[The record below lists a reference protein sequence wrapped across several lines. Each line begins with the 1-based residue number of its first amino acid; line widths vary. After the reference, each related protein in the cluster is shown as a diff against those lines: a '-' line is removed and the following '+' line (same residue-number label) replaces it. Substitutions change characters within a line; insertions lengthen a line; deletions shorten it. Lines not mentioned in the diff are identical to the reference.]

1 MTLSRTA
8 RILIAALLVA
18 AAAFFWVNFFNQEPL
33 PAPLVGQPSGV
44 VTPLAGNQSGVGAVP
59 GGLSQADA
67 PDVAPAGAA
76 TVEGGVPVVTPDAA
90 ASTDPASPDAASS
103 DAAVSTDP
111 ASADAAAPA
120 DGAVEAPAITVD
132 GAAPIDAGQASADQ
146 GQPTVAVDTTPV
158 VVDNAPPV
166 IVTGAP
172 TVVTRDLV
180 VEDLP
185 FLVTSPPSATAALA
199 DPAAAGADRPEV
211 SQRSNINPFSPI
223 VVQAPPSLPV
233 QDFVA
238 QDPPASEPVIDIV
251 TDSNGQ
257 PVDAPTQAGA
267 APVTPRPNAAAG
279 NQSPA
284 AQQAA
289 AQQPAAV
296 VRAPAPR
303 AVAPATSAVSNL
315 PRPLPSGTLP
325 TTPEILRDA
334 RTQTSTTTPTLPD
347 VGTLA
352 ALRVPD
358 ENQPLELTTA
368 DGEIP
373 TDGVVTPELIG
384 PGRPATSEAAEG
396 PAVPLAVGADLL
408 SRYLRDNNV
417 SFTGTVLGPLSV
429 GVFRS
434 NLYGSPVVL
443 TLGQTLPDTDI
454 LLTDLRGYEARF
466 SLGDRTQTLALDL
479 RR

>member
-18 AAAFFWVNFFNQEPL
+18 AAAFFWVNFFNQDPVGG
-33 PAPLVGQPSGV
+33 PLVTQPAGV
-44 VTPLAGNQSGVGAVP
+44 VTPLASPQASDQAGAVTVP
-59 GGLSQADA
+59 DGAAVDTEQDTDA
-67 PDVAPAGAA
+67 AAGAA
-76 TVEGGVPVVTPDAA
+76 SSAVAA
-90 ASTDPASPDAASS
+90 ADAEQAS
-103 DAAVSTDP
+103 
-111 ASADAAAPA
+111 APA
-120 DGAVEAPAITVD
+120 DPAQ
-132 GAAPIDAGQASADQ
+132 API
-146 GQPTVAVDTTPV
+146 VVDT
-158 VVDNAPPV
+158 APPV
-166 IVTGAP
+166 IVTDAP

-185 FLVTSPPSATAALA
+185 FLVTSPPSAVASQA
-199 DPAAAGADRPEV
+199 DAGAAGAARPDV

-223 VVQAPPSLPV
+223 VVQAPPSAPV
-233 QDFVA
+233 QDVVA
-238 QDPPASEPVIDIV
+238 SAPVSEPVVDIV
-251 TDSNGQ
+251 TDGNGQ
-257 PVDAPTQAGA
+257 PV
-267 APVTPRPNAAAG
+267 AAAVQPG
-279 NQSPA
+279 PSPA
-284 AQQAA
+284 ASSSNAVGSQPAGG
-289 AQQPAAV
+289 QQPAAV

-303 AVAPATSAVSNL
+303 AVAPATASVSNL

-334 RTQTSTTTPTLPD
+334 RSQASTTTPTLPD

-352 ALRVPD
+352 ALRVPE
-358 ENQPLELTTA
+358 ENQPLGLTAA

-384 PGRPATSEAAEG
+384 PNRPQTAAPSG

-417 SFTGTVLGPLSV
+417 KFTGTVLGPLSV

-434 NLYGSPVVL
+434 NIYGTPVVL

>member
-33 PAPLVGQPSGV
+33 QTPLVGQ
-44 VTPLAGNQSGVGAVP
+44 TTTTAPLAGTQTQGVVVP
-59 GGLSQADA
+59 DTAAGTPSVDQQADA
-67 PDVAPAGAA
+67 SQPA
-76 TVEGGVPVVTPDAA
+76 TVVGSVEGAVDDSASAAVDAA
-90 ASTDPASPDAASS
+90 AGTADGVAAPLVDVTVGDDAQ
-103 DAAVSTDP
+103 AVVTTP
-111 ASADAAAPA
+111 AAATPA
-120 DGAVEAPAITVD
+120 V
-132 GAAPIDAGQASADQ
+132 
-146 GQPTVAVDTTPV
+146 VDT
-158 VVDNAPPV
+158 APPV
-166 IVTGAP
+166 IVTGTP

-185 FLVTSPPSATAALA
+185 FLVTTPPLSAPDQGAAATASAE
-199 DPAAAGADRPEV
+199 RPQA

-223 VVQAPPSLPV
+223 VVQTPPSAPI

-238 QDPPASEPVIDIV
+238 QEVPAAEPVIEIV
-251 TDSNGQ
+251 TDGSGQ
-257 PVDAPTQAGA
+257 PVTNGA
-267 APVTPRPNAAAG
+267 STAAAT
-279 NQSPA
+279 SPA
-284 AQQAA
+284 GTPSSSSTSAATQAA
-289 AQQPAAV
+289 APEV

-315 PRPLPSGTLP
+315 PRPLPAGTLP

-334 RTQTSTTTPTLPD
+334 RSQASTPTPTLPD

-358 ENQPLELTTA
+358 ENQPLDLATA
-368 DGEIP
+368 EGTIP
-373 TDGVVTPELIG
+373 SDGVVTPDLIG
-384 PGRPATSEAAEG
+384 PARANASTPSSATTA
-396 PAVPLAVGADLL
+396 PLAVGVDQL
-408 SRYLRDNNV
+408 SRYLRDNDV
-417 SFTGTVLGPLSV
+417 KFTGTVLGPLSV

-443 TLGQTLPDTDI
+443 TLGQTLPETDI

>member
-33 PAPLVGQPSGV
+33 QTPLVGQPAAT
-44 VTPLAGNQSGVGAVP
+44 TPLAGTQTQGV
-59 GGLSQADA
+59 
-67 PDVAPAGAA
+67 
-76 TVEGGVPVVTPDAA
+76 VVPDAA
-90 ASTDPASPDAASS
+90 ANAPSIDQQ
-103 DAAVSTDP
+103 
-111 ASADAAAPA
+111 ADASQPA
-120 DGAVEAPAITVD
+120 TVVGSVD
-132 GAAPIDAGQASADQ
+132 GAGDDGPS
-146 GQPTVAVDTTPV
+146 VAVDTTADTADGVPAPLTSV
-158 VVDNAPPV
+158 TVGDDAQAVVTTPAAAAPAVVDTAPPV

-185 FLVTSPPSATAALA
+185 FLVTTPPLSTP
-199 DPAAAGADRPEV
+199 DQSAAAAASAERPQA

-223 VVQAPPSLPV
+223 VVQTPPSAPI

-238 QDPPASEPVIDIV
+238 QEVPAAEPVIEIV
-251 TDSNGQ
+251 TDGSGQ
-257 PVDAPTQAGA
+257 PVTNGASTAATTPAG
-267 APVTPRPNAAAG
+267 TPSTSSASATP
-279 NQSPA
+279 
-284 AQQAA
+284 QAA
-289 AQQPAAV
+289 APEV
-296 VRAPAPR
+296 VKAPAPR
-303 AVAPATSAVSNL
+303 AVAPATSSVSNL
-315 PRPLPSGTLP
+315 PRPLPAGTLP

-334 RTQTSTTTPTLPD
+334 RSQASTPTPTLPD

-358 ENQPLELTTA
+358 ENQTLDLATA
-368 DGEIP
+368 EGTIP
-373 TDGVVTPELIG
+373 SDGVVTPDLIG
-384 PGRPATSEAAEG
+384 PARANASTPSSATTA
-396 PAVPLAVGADLL
+396 PLAVGVDQL
-408 SRYLRDNNV
+408 SRFLRDNDV
-417 SFTGTVLGPLSV
+417 KFTGTVLGPLSV

>member
-18 AAAFFWVNFFNQEPL
+18 AAAFFWVNFFNQDPLTEPL
-33 PAPLVGQPSGV
+33 VSQPSGV
-44 VTPLAGNQSGVGAVP
+44 VTPVTGSQAGAVVVPEGPEDGVGAATQVP
-59 GGLSQADA
+59 GAAEPG
-67 PDVAPAGAA
+67 APAAAAGA
-76 TVEGGVPVVTPDAA
+76 VPVDDGQGSVAA
-90 ASTDPASPDAASS
+90 
-103 DAAVSTDP
+103 
-111 ASADAAAPA
+111 
-120 DGAVEAPAITVD
+120 
-132 GAAPIDAGQASADQ
+132 
-146 GQPTVAVDTTPV
+146 DTTPV
-158 VVDNAPPV
+158 AVDSAPPV

-180 VEDLP
+180 VDDLP
-185 FLVTSPPSATAALA
+185 FLVTAPPSVAAA
-199 DPAAAGADRPEV
+199 ETDAASAGADRPEV

-223 VVQAPPSLPV
+223 VVQAPPRLPV

-238 QDPPASEPVIDIV
+238 QQPPAGAPVIDIV
-251 TDSNGQ
+251 TDANGQ
-257 PVDAPTQAGA
+257 PLTTPGQAGA
-267 APVTPRPNAAAG
+267 GQSGAAAAASGSSTPAG
-279 NQSPA
+279 NQVA
-284 AQQAA
+284 GG
-289 AQQPAAV
+289 QQPATV
-296 VRAPAPR
+296 VKAPAPR
-303 AVAPATSAVSNL
+303 AVAPATSTISSL
-315 PRPLPSGTLP
+315 PRPIPSGTLP

-334 RTQTSTTTPTLPD
+334 RSQTSTSTPTLPD

-358 ENQPLELTTA
+358 ENHPLDLTAA

-384 PGRPATSEAAEG
+384 PSRPDSSALSGG

-417 SFTGTVLGPLSV
+417 TFTGSVLGPLSV

-434 NLYGSPVVL
+434 NLYGHPVVL
-443 TLGQTLPDTDI
+443 ILGQTLPDTDI

>member
-18 AAAFFWVNFFNQEPL
+18 AAAFFWVNFFNRDPL
-33 PAPLVGQPSGV
+33 PAPRATQPSGV
-44 VTPLAGNQSGVGAVP
+44 VTPLAGNQTGNQAGGVNVPDRAAADGQVP
-59 GGLSQADA
+59 GVVITTDPAASAA
-67 PDVAPAGAA
+67 AGAA
-76 TVEGGVPVVTPDAA
+76 NAAAANDAA
-90 ASTDPASPDAASS
+90 ATVAGA
-103 DAAVSTDP
+103 
-111 ASADAAAPA
+111 A
-120 DGAVEAPAITVD
+120 DGAV
-132 GAAPIDAGQASADQ
+132 AADAGQASADTA
-146 GQPTVAVDTTPV
+146 PIVVDT
-158 VVDNAPPV
+158 APPV

-185 FLVTSPPSATAALA
+185 FLVTSPPSAAAA
-199 DPAAAGADRPEV
+199 QTDAAAAGAARPEA

-238 QDPPASEPVIDIV
+238 DAPASEPVIDIV
-251 TDSNGQ
+251 TDANGE
-257 PVDAPTQAGA
+257 PVTTAAQSDA
-267 APVTPRPNAAAG
+267 APAASGNNAAASG
-279 NQSPA
+279 QVA
-284 AQQAA
+284 GG
-289 AQQPAAV
+289 QQPAAV

-303 AVAPATSAVSNL
+303 AVAPATSTVSSL
-315 PRPLPSGTLP
+315 PRPIPSGTLP

-334 RTQTSTTTPTLPD
+334 RTQTSTATPTLPD

-358 ENQPLELTTA
+358 ENQPLELATA
-368 DGEIP
+368 AGEIP

-384 PGRPATSEAAEG
+384 PSRPDTSASSGG

-417 SFTGTVLGPLSV
+417 MFTGTVLGPLSV

-434 NLYGSPVVL
+434 NLYGNPVVL

>member
-18 AAAFFWVNFFNQEPL
+18 ATAFFWVNYFNQEPIQ
-33 PAPLVGQPSGV
+33 APLATTPTGV
-44 VTPLAGNQSGVGAVP
+44 VTPLADPVAAPVP
-59 GGLSQADA
+59 GAAVNDQAGA
-67 PDVAPAGAA
+67 LNVPEAGAA
-76 TVEGGVPVVTPDAA
+76 VAGQPQGVVTSDPAAIPSDAA
-90 ASTDPASPDAASS
+90 ASQPAVAA
-103 DAAVSTDP
+103 
-111 ASADAAAPA
+111 
-120 DGAVEAPAITVD
+120 
-132 GAAPIDAGQASADQ
+132 
-146 GQPTVAVDTTPV
+146 DTTPI
-158 VVDNAPPV
+158 VVDTAPPV

-185 FLVTSPPSATAALA
+185 FLVTSPPTAAGA
-199 DPAAAGADRPEV
+199 QAEAAAAGAVRPEV

-223 VVQAPPSLPV
+223 VVQAPPSAPV
-233 QDFVA
+233 QNVVA
-238 QDPPASEPVIDIV
+238 TAPASEPVIEIV
-251 TDSNGQ
+251 TDGSGQ
-257 PVDAPTQAGA
+257 PVAATPQPGSPTRAQSSSPTVAG
-267 APVTPRPNAAAG
+267 
-279 NQSPA
+279 
-284 AQQAA
+284 QQGST
-289 AQQPAAV
+289 QQPAAAV
-296 VRAPAPR
+296 KAPAPR
-303 AVAPATSAVSNL
+303 AVAPTTAAVSNL
-315 PRPLPSGTLP
+315 PRPVPSGTLP

-334 RTQTSTTTPTLPD
+334 RTQTTTTTPTLPD

-352 ALRVPD
+352 ALRVPE
-358 ENQPLELTTA
+358 ENQPLELATA

-384 PGRPATSEAAEG
+384 PNRPESAEAPSG

-417 SFTGTVLGPLSV
+417 QFTGTVLGPLSV

-434 NLYGSPVVL
+434 NLYGTPVVL